1 MVIVA
6 LKYVYR
12 VDFRSSMGSRNDI
25 VNPIPKQLNT
35 PQKPLDHGLVVKNS
49 ENPHILDHLGRVK
62 Y

>member
-1 MVIVA
+1 
-6 LKYVYR
+6 
-12 VDFRSSMGSRNDI
+12 MGSRNDI